1 MRQPNLQLQSPPAT
15 SRHDGIGSRGA
26 VLTSRSEGSPAVTA
40 ANAEPPIAAHRR
52 APRGRSVAMDKFLR
66 RVNGSLRF
74 TFAAIEAALT
84 ESRAE
89 RQDSNAV
96 PPKPLARDE

>member
-1 MRQPNLQLQSPPAT
+1 MRQPNPHLQSPPAT
-15 SRHDGIGSRGA
+15 NHHGGIDPRGA
-26 VLTSRSEGSPAVTA
+26 VLAIRSEENPAETA
-40 ANAEPPIAAHRR
+40 SNAEPPIAAHRR
-52 APRGRSVAMDKFLR
+52 APRGRSVAMDEFLR
-66 RVNGSLRF
+66 RVNGSPRF

-89 RQDSNAV
+89 RPDSDAM